1 MNGLQSAK
9 YGSSRTSH
17 RGCRLTKLVVHRV
30 RNKNSAGNHDQ
41 ELFLYLCSYIQLH
54 CIGGETMNVHTKPY
68 QKANTMNKYISAIV
82 HVCEVTGSY
91 PESL

>member
-1 MNGLQSAK
+1 MIKSFSCTYALI
-9 YGSSRTSH
+9 Y
-17 RGCRLTKLVVHRV
+17 
-30 RNKNSAGNHDQ
+30 
-41 ELFLYLCSYIQLH
+41 SYMQLH

-68 QKANTMNKYISAIV
+68 QKANTMNKYVSAIV